1 MRKKNGTIVN
11 IVRMDF
17 TTDKAY
23 YEFIMKIV

>member
-23 YEFIMKIV
+23 YEYIMNIV

>member
-1 MRKKNGTIVN
+1 MRRKNGSIIN

-23 YEFIMKIV
+23 YEYIMKIV

>member
-1 MRKKNGTIVN
+1 MRRKNGSIIN

-23 YEFIMKIV
+23 YEYVMKIV

>member
-1 MRKKNGTIVN
+1 MRKKNGSIIN

-23 YEFIMKIV
+23 YEYIMNIV